1 MSDEIA
7 GTRAITQL
15 GLEIPNSAWL
25 TSNQRLHW
33 AAKAKRTAHIRQLS
47 ALQARL
53 VGISP
58 MMQVH
63 VAAFIGYPTSAKA
76 DPPNAAPSVKAAI
89 DGLTDAGVWPDDDS
103 EHVVAVEF
111 RREAGKAPKGHH
123 TIRLVLT
130 DQALTF

>member
-1 MSDEIA
+1 MPSRLSETTGIA
-7 GTRAITQL
+7 QL
-15 GLEIPNSAWL
+15 GLTIPNAVWL

-33 AAKAKRTAHIRQLS
+33 AAKAKRTATIRQL
-47 ALQARL
+47 AAVQARNL
-53 VGISP
+53 GIEP

-76 DPPNAAPSVKAAI
+76 DPPNAAPAVKAAI

-111 RREAGKAPKGHH
+111 RREVGKCKKGHH

-130 DQALTF
+130 DQQLEF